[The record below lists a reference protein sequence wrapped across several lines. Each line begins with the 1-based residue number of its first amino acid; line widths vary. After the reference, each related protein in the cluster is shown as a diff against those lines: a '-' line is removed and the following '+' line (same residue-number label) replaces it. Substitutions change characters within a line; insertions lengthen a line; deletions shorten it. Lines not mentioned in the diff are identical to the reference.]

1 MYVNLRR
8 TQVRFKRTTIIIGA
22 VVNYILSRFLSKMA
36 IGCLCAL
43 SLSAHAASVP
53 TVTTS
58 GIPSEQFVGEQF
70 CFTAT
75 FSTAGDTG
83 YGPYMQLFLKPDFD
97 FSSATLFGLAVNS
110 TLVGTFPSVTT
121 DPISGEP
128 VSGPSGSEFYTLQLP
143 IGSVT
148 NGGAPLNTNICIDVD
163 VNAIADVLQTNAIQV
178 TPVFQ
183 YGDTPTGST
192 AVTGTVTSHNI
203 TPTVI
208 EYREADLTDE
218 EENPPG
224 PEFQYNIQIIADI
237 ASTRT
242 VSPITYPRVNL
253 TNNRQ
258 FVGPIENIGGVSCTA
273 IVTNSSGQV
282 QSGDLPF
289 TPTHMSDPGGT
300 VDVNCASG
308 TGTTGEASD
317 VSINIPVYSIDHLDP
332 QVCSFED
339 PSNNRNTTKHVVI
352 RKSASNTSIVP
363 GDVITFSL
371 AFEVSEYI
379 NATNTSITDVMP
391 DGLTYNGVQTM
402 TVGGNSFSITPT
414 VSNNTPAGG
423 QTTVF
428 YDLSA
433 AYGAVFNST
442 TTGVI
447 TYTATV
453 DEYYSNNNP
462 LRSNDPLTN
471 NVILNYD
478 VENGATNC
486 YDDSSAALRVIPLTI
501 SKTIINPTS
510 EFQPG
515 QSVNFRLRLD
525 IPSGDTKN
533 IVFNDYFPLPALLV
547 NGMDTTLD
555 LSVNTSI
562 SLGPNDTLGLTPIS
576 ITTDAT
582 SNGLSIQWPDVDS
595 NKAEVIEVD
604 ILAQVI
610 STDPFAD
617 GLFLTNVFEQT
628 AENTANSTSSLYTGV
643 SFVVRSPVL
652 TIEKKVT
659 PTTTVDAGDTVN
671 YTIDVTN
678 IGGADA
684 YESTIRDVLPSGI
697 NSNTCTINNQPVG
710 SGDLFSAGYT
720 LSSVIAP
727 NGTAS
732 FAFSCIVDTSIQI
745 STIHRNTAYVSWAS
759 ANGAP
764 HFPEVND
771 TADFSTSPR
780 LSQKTIVGTN
790 KTHTSDSGV
799 GTSADPRIVSVG
811 ETIRFQLAVT
821 IPEGTSNSAS
831 LYDYLPSGLQYIV
844 GSAKVALISDGGI
857 SSTFACTS
865 GNNLQITGDTIT
877 TPTCGINPSGS
888 SFGSGTDATFILGN
902 LVNSDDDANDEYIVI
917 EFDAL
922 VMDNSVN
929 QQSLK
934 SYNVFRSRFNNV
946 YFSYSGRVY
955 YSVVEPQLTLVT
967 TATATSLE
975 TINMTVGVT
984 NTGNS
989 NAFQVTGNDGS
1000 PWSITL
1006 QNGLMN
1012 INNISVNTIGNVYE
1026 NGTTTAI
1033 TAADFVVSGINN
1045 ETLTLSKILQFDP
1058 SAEFTIN
1065 FDSQV
1070 VPGLSPGTT
1079 LTTVVF
1085 EYASQVAG
1093 GLAEGV
1099 RTGIGINSGSGNMP
1113 VTIKTIL
1120 DDYRT
1125 EAELNV
1131 YSLNG
1136 KVYEDINSDG
1146 TYDSGEAGISG
1157 VTVVLYSASTNS
1169 CRSVQT
1175 DGMGDYS
1182 FFPVSPGDYQI
1193 IESAREARPIPSQCP
1208 AIEKDPSGYAS
1219 TTNNTIPLTVSDR
1232 SFDDQNFGDLQ
1243 GPAFAP
1249 NHDDSILP
1257 GNVTFYAHTFTTP
1270 ADGVVKFTGSAS
1282 GAIATGWSSV
1292 IYRDSDC
1299 DGVLNG
1305 TEANASFDGLNL
1317 AISGG
1322 GRLCIINKVYAPVNA
1337 PINDKHQVTITAG
1350 FTYSGG
1356 NVVDLTINDVT
1367 TVSGNVSPTTSVTPS
1382 VGASKLEL
1390 RKTVENI
1397 DQLTAETSTLNEAKP
1412 GDVLKY
1418 RIYYR
1423 NTGTGP
1429 IIDLRVN
1436 DLTPD
1441 FTEFVLG
1448 SGSCGSTPSG
1458 MTCMPVIAADQSIH
1472 WDFTGSLV
1480 AGESGDVSYKVKVNN

>member
-1 MYVNLRR
+1 M
-8 TQVRFKRTTIIIGA
+8 FKFFSKII
-22 VVNYILSRFLSKMA
+22 VV
-36 IGCLCAL
+36 CLCAL

-53 TVTTS
+53 TITTS
-58 GIPSEQFVGEQF
+58 GIPSEHFVGEQF

-75 FSTAGDTG
+75 FSTTGDTG

-97 FSSATLFGLAVNS
+97 FSSATLFGSPVSS
-110 TLVGTFPSVTT
+110 TFVGIVSSSTT

-128 VSGPSGSEFYTLQLP
+128 VSGELGSDFYTLQLP

-163 VNAIADVLQTNAIQV
+163 VNATPDVLQTNAIQI

-192 AVTGTVTSHNI
+192 AVIGTTVDSNI

-208 EYREADLTDE
+208 EYTSVDLTDE

-224 PEFQYNIQIIADI
+224 PEFQYDIQIVADI

-242 VSPITYPRVNL
+242 VSPITYPQVNL

-258 FVGPIENIGGVSCTA
+258 FVGPIENTGGVSCTA
-273 IVTNSSGQV
+273 TVTNSSGQV
-282 QSGDLPF
+282 QSGALPF
-289 TPTHMSDPGGT
+289 MPTHMSTPGGT
-300 VDVNCASG
+300 VDVTCASG
-308 TGTTGEASD
+308 TGTSGETRD
-317 VSINIPVYSIDHLDP
+317 VVIDIPVYSIDHLDP

-339 PSNNRNTTKHVVI
+339 ASNGRNTSKHIVI
-352 RKSASNTSIVP
+352 RKSASNTSIIP

-379 NATNTSITDVMP
+379 NARNVSITDVMP

-402 TVGGNSFSITPT
+402 TVGGNSYSISPT
-414 VSNNTPAGG
+414 VSNNAPAGG
-423 QTTVF
+423 QTTVV

-453 DEYYSNNNP
+453 DEFYNDSNP
-462 LRSNDPLTN
+462 LRSNDSLTN
-471 NVILNYD
+471 YVIVNYD
-478 VENGATNC
+478 VENGATSC
-486 YDDSSAALRVIPLTI
+486 YDDSSATLRVAPLAI
-501 SKTIINPTS
+501 SKTIINSTS

-515 QSVNFRLRLD
+515 QSVSFRLRLD

-533 IVFNDYFPLPALLV
+533 IAFNDYLPLPALLSS
-547 NGMDTTLD
+547 GIDTTLD

-562 SLGPNDTLGLTPIS
+562 SRGPNDTLGLTPIS

-628 AENTANSTSSLYTGV
+628 AENTANTTSSLYTGV

-659 PTTTVDAGDTVN
+659 PTATVDAGDTVN
-671 YTIDVTN
+671 YTINVTN
-678 IGGADA
+678 TGGADA

-697 NSNTCTINNQPVG
+697 NSSTCTVSAQPAG
-710 SGDLFSAGYT
+710 SGDLFAAGYT

-732 FAFSCIVDTSIQI
+732 FAFSCIVDTSIQV
-745 STIHRNTAYVSWAS
+745 SNTHRNTAYVSWAS

-780 LSQKTIVGTN
+780 LSQKTMVGTD
-790 KTHTSDSGV
+790 KTHTNESGV
-799 GTSADPRIVSVG
+799 GTNADPRIVSVG
-811 ETIRFQLAVT
+811 EKIRYQLAVT
-821 IPEGTSNSAS
+821 IPEGTSNSAR
-831 LYDYLPSGLQYIV
+831 LYDYLPSGLQYV
-844 GSAKVALISDGGI
+844 MGSAKVALISDRGI

-865 GNNLQITGDTIT
+865 GNNLQVTGDTIT
-877 TPTCGINPSGS
+877 TPTCGINPNGS
-888 SFGSGTDATFILGN
+888 SFGSGTDANFIIGD

-929 QQSLK
+929 QQNRK
-934 SYNVFRSRFNNV
+934 SYNRFRPRFNNV
-946 YFSYSGRVY
+946 NFTLSNAVY
-955 YSVVEPQLTLVT
+955 YRVVEPQLTLET
-967 TATATSLE
+967 TATATTLN
-975 TINMTVGVT
+975 TVNMTVDV
-984 NTGNS
+984 NNS
-989 NAFQVTGNDGS
+989 GQATAFQVAGNDGS

-1006 QNGLMN
+1006 QDGLMN
-1012 INNISVNTIGNVYE
+1012 INNISVNAVGNVYE
-1026 NGTTTAI
+1026 NGTTTPI

-1045 ETLTLSKILQFDP
+1045 ETLTLSKALQIDP
-1058 SAEFTIN
+1058 SAEFTIS
-1065 FDSQV
+1065 FDAQV
-1070 VPGLSPGTT
+1070 VPGVSPGTT
-1079 LTTVVF
+1079 VTNVVF
-1085 EYASQVAG
+1085 EYASQDTG
-1093 GLAEGV
+1093 GLADGV
-1099 RTGIGINSGSGNMP
+1099 RTGVGINSGNGNTP
-1113 VTIKTIL
+1113 ITIKSIL

-1125 EAELNV
+1125 EVALNV
-1131 YSLNG
+1131 YSING
-1136 KVYEDINSDG
+1136 KVYEDTDSSG
-1146 TYDSGEAGISG
+1146 TYTAGEEGISE
-1157 VTVVLYSASTNS
+1157 VTVVLYNSSDNS
-1169 CRSVQT
+1169 CRSVKT
-1175 DGMGDYS
+1175 NGMGDYA
-1182 FFPVSPGDYQI
+1182 FFPVSPGNYQI
-1193 IESAREARPIPSQCP
+1193 IESARQATPVPSQCP
-1208 AIEKDPSGYAS
+1208 PVEKDPSGYAS
-1219 TTNNTIPLTVSDR
+1219 TTNNTISLSVVDS
-1232 SFDDQNFGDLQ
+1232 SFENQNFGDVQ
-1243 GPAFAP
+1243 GPTFSP

-1270 ADGVVKFTGSAS
+1270 ADGTVRFVGSAS
-1282 GAIATGWSSV
+1282 GEKAMGWSSV
-1292 IYRDSDC
+1292 IYRDNNC
-1299 DGVLNG
+1299 DGILNG

-1356 NVVDLTINDVT
+1356 NAVDLIVSDVT
-1367 TVSGNVSPTTSVTPS
+1367 IVSGNVSPTTPETPG

-1390 RKTVENI
+1390 LKTVENI
-1397 DQLTAETSTLNEAKP
+1397 DQATAETATLNEAKP
-1412 GDVLKY
+1412 GDILKY

-1441 FTEFVLG
+1441 FTVFVLG
-1448 SGSCGSTPSG
+1448 SESCDSTPSG
-1458 MTCMPVIAADQSIH
+1458 MTCMPVIASDQGIH

-1480 AGESGDVSYKVKVNN
+1480 AGESGNVSYEVMVNN